1 MRLRPL
7 GPARRTR
14 PLAARLPPFTADS
27 DLGAIV
33 LRMIATQSL
42 AAFTPAIGRAEP
54 VRGVAPTQDPA
65 TAARAEQAAATAAQ
79 KPLEMVPPQPGRP
92 MPRGSLLDLRV

>member
-1 MRLRPL
+1 MRLRTL
-7 GPARRTR
+7 GPVHRDR
-14 PLAARLPPFTADS
+14 PLATRPRPLTADW
-27 DLGAIV
+27 DLNLII

-54 VRGVAPTQDPA
+54 VRGLSPA
-65 TAARAEQAAATAAQ
+65 AGAAARADQSAAAQ